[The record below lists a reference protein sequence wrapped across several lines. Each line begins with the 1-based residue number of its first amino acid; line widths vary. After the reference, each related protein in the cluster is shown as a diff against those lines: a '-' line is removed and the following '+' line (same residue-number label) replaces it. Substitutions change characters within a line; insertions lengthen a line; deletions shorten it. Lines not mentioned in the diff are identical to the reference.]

1 VSKVLILLG
10 LCNAKQN
17 HPGSCAVAAGEKL
30 AICSGCCCWGPE
42 MVKIVWQQ
50 SVK

>member
-30 AICSGCCCWGPE
+30 AICSGYCRSGLEW
-42 MVKIVWQQ
+42 
-50 SVK
+50 